1 MKNLIVKVFLITLLF
16 AATSFKNK
24 MSTGYV
30 NLEVSYMTVMGGQA
44 TVYNTDTNTYYYINA
59 VDTQGFE
66 EVPYG
71 NYELVSAGTNSCNPP
86 LIHSVTTSTGFN
98 SFVIDSSNP
107 SFTIYASCY

>member
-1 MKNLIVKVFLITLLF
+1 MKNLITKVFLVMLLF
-16 AATSFKNK
+16 TATSFKNK

-30 NLEVSYMTVMGGQA
+30 TLEVSYMTVMGGQA

-59 VDTQGFE
+59 VDTYGSE

-86 LIHSVTTSTGFN
+86 LIHSVTTSTGST
-98 SFVIDSSNP
+98 SFTIDRSNP
-107 SFTIYASCY
+107 SFTVFASCY